1 MLYLNVAIKK
11 ELWENMARERKQ
23 LDLTNENINP
33 FKVIAWLA
41 WPVFVEQILS
51 TLVSFAD
58 TAMVGALGPNATAS
72 VSISNS
78 VVFLL
83 NGAVMALGIGFTAY
97 VARSVGAKDYD
108 AAKAYI
114 RHALMILFCLGVPL
128 SIFMMFM
135 HRAIPAWM
143 GAAPEIL
150 DTAAQYV
157 LITSSFRVFSL
168 ATMMLSSVFRGV
180 GDTKTPLRINAGV
193 NVLNVVGNYFLI
205 NPCRTVSIFGMEI
218 WMPGAGWGV
227 AGAAAATGFSWL
239 IGGSLMAILLF
250 TRKGPTQISL
260 KDSWKPDWALLK
272 RVVKISVPA
281 VLERICMSGAGI
293 ISAKAI
299 ASLGTAVVAANSVFS
314 TAESMSFMPAMAF
327 QTSCTTLVGQSL
339 GAKKPK
345 LAEKYT
351 WCNITLGGV
360 LLSFAGLALYLFSE
374 QLCGIFT
381 PDPEVRALAAQSLR
395 IVSVIQP
402 IQAMAWIFAGALRG
416 AGDTKWPFYITAI
429 CNWGIRTLGV
439 VICVYVLG
447 FSLPSTIVCMCLDN
461 TARCIWMM
469 ARFRAGHWKTALQG

>member
-1 MLYLNVAIKK
+1 
-11 ELWENMARERKQ
+11 MAREKRQ
-23 LDLTNENINP
+23 LDLTNENIHP
-33 FKVIAWLA
+33 IKVIAWLA
-41 WPVFVEQILS
+41 WPVFLEQILT

-83 NGAVMALGIGFTAY
+83 NGAVMALGVGITAY
-97 VARSVGAKDYD
+97 VARSVGAKDYE

-114 RHALMILFCLGVPL
+114 RHALLILLCLGVPL
-128 SIFMMFM
+128 SILMMVM

-143 GAAPEIL
+143 GAEEAIL
-150 DTAAQYV
+150 GTASQYV
-157 LITSSFRVFSL
+157 LITSGFRVFSL
-168 ATMMLSSVFRGV
+168 ATMMLSSVFRGI

-193 NVLNVVGNYFLI
+193 NVLNVVGNYLLI
-205 NPCRTVSIFGMEI
+205 NPSHTVNIFGLSI
-218 WMPGAGWGV
+218 WIPGAGWGV
-227 AGAAAATGFSWL
+227 AGAAASTGFSWM
-239 IGGSLMAILLF
+239 IGGTLMAILLF

-260 KDSWKPDWALLK
+260 KDSYKPDWELLG
-272 RVVKISVPA
+272 RVVKLSVPA
-281 VLERICMSGAGI
+281 VLERICMSSAGI

-345 LAEKYT
+345 LAEKYV
-351 WCNITLGGV
+351 WYNIALGAV
-360 LLSFAGLALYLFSE
+360 LMSFAGLALFVFSE

-381 PDPEVRALAAQSLR
+381 PDAEVRALAAKSLR

-402 IQAMAWIFAGALRG
+402 IQSMAWIFAGALRG

-439 VICVYVLG
+439 VICIYVLG
-447 FSLPSTIVCMCLDN
+447 LSLPSTIVCMCLDN
-461 TARCIWMM
+461 TARCIWMWL
-469 ARFRAGHWKTALQG
+469 RFRTGKWKTAIAN

>member
-1 MLYLNVAIKK
+1 MIYSNTAIKK

-23 LDLTNENINP
+23 LDLTNESIHP
-33 FKVIAWLA
+33 IKIIAWLA
-41 WPVFVEQILS
+41 WPVFLEQILT

-58 TAMVGALGPNATAS
+58 TAMVGALGPGATAS

-83 NGAVMALGIGFTAY
+83 NGAVMALGVGITAY
-97 VARSVGAKDYD
+97 VARSVGAKDYE

-114 RHALMILFCLGVPL
+114 RHALLILLCLGIPL
-128 SIFMMFM
+128 SVVMMLM

-143 GAAPEIL
+143 GADPEIL

-157 LITSSFRVFSL
+157 LITSGFRVFSL

-180 GDTKTPLRINAGV
+180 GDTKTPLKINAGV

-205 NPCRTVSIFGMEI
+205 NPSRMVNVLGMEI

-239 IGGSLMAILLF
+239 VGGSLMAVLLF
-250 TRKGPTQISL
+250 TRKGPTQIHIR
-260 KDSWKPDWALLK
+260 DSWKPDFALLG
-272 RVVKISVPA
+272 RVVKLSVPA

-345 LAEKYT
+345 LAEKYV
-351 WCNITLGGV
+351 WCNIGLGAF

-381 PDPEVRALAAQSLR
+381 PDPEVRALAAKSLR
-395 IVSVIQP
+395 IVSIIQP
-402 IQAMAWIFAGALRG
+402 IQSMAWIFAGALRG

-439 VICVYVLG
+439 VICIYVFH

-461 TARCIWMM
+461 TARCIWMWL
-469 ARFRAGHWKTALQG
+469 RFRTGKWKTAIAG